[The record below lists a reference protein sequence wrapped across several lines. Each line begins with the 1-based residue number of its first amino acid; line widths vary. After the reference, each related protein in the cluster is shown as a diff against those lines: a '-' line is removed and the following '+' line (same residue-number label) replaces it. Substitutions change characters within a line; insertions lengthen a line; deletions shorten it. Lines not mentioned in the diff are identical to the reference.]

1 MLIKNGWILSPGNH
15 LNLRGDLRVTDGV
28 IVAVEPCGVLQAEEG
43 ETVLDASSCVIAP
56 GLVDIH
62 VHFRDPGLT
71 YKEDLHSGA
80 RAAAAGGFTTVV
92 CMANTKPVADSPEIV
107 QDILARAKN
116 ESIRI
121 LQAGAVSV
129 GMKGKELT
137 DFKALADA
145 GVCGF
150 TDDGIPLTDETLT
163 AQAMLQAKELGLPL
177 SFHEEDPAFIEKS
190 GSNQTAPAVAED
202 VMIARDCMLA
212 LHTGAVIDIQHIS
225 SKNSVALVRTAKSLG
240 AHVFAEAAPHH
251 FTLTE
256 DAVETYGTYAK
267 MNPPLRTEEDRL
279 AIIRGLQDGTI
290 DCIATDHAPHSTE
303 EKQKDCF
310 FDAPSGI
317 IGLETSLALGITS
330 LVRQNHLSLMQL
342 MEKMSWNPS
351 QLYHLPGGKIEVNA
365 PADLVIFNPDEEFIP
380 GSYQSK
386 AENTPF
392 TGWKLYG
399 KVHYTICG
407 GRIVW
412 ERE

>member
-28 IVAVEPCGVLQAEEG
+28 IAAVEPCGVLQAEEG
-43 ETVLDASSCVIAP
+43 ETVLDAASCVIAP

-80 RAAAAGGFTTVV
+80 KAAAAGGFTTVV

-163 AQAMLQAKELGLPL
+163 TQAMLQAKELGLPL

-202 VMIARDCMLA
+202 VMVARDCMLA

-240 AHVFAEAAPHH
+240 ANVFAEAAPHH

-407 GRIVW
+407 GRIAW
-412 ERE
+412 ECE